1 MKVRRY
7 CWDTVIA
14 CIAILAAGCG
24 GGKSGPALT
33 APSVTP
39 QPTGNTVSVSGT
51 VTDRIGGGPIDTATM
66 TFALGTLQKSASV
79 TSGSFA
85 IDVVPGEYLVTITGP
100 SNVPQE
106 TRSLTVPGAG
116 TFPFSVLKWGSGL
129 FGATY
134 DQTFDKFFDQ
144 VARVASAGTPN
155 SIRKWVIPP
164 TELYVVPNLTVA
176 SDAFADVLAVLAEIN
191 AESVHDLWCGF
202 APSLNIVT
210 GPDITTHPDGVIIV
224 RPNFDVGASG
234 TLGQGNIRSGTVTVN
249 VFGPNTGRF
258 LSHEE
263 LKGALLHELYHV
275 AFGFHTCGGDL
286 GSNPHGFSPINC
298 PYPASV
304 MANRGDTPNV
314 LAPQD
319 KLAACIVYHPDTHV
333 GNVYPDVNPTY
344 R

>member
-1 MKVRRY
+1 MAHFRR
-7 CWDTVIA
+7 
-14 CIAILAAGCG
+14 
-24 GGKSGPALT
+24 AL
-33 APSVTP
+33 
-39 QPTGNTVSVSGT
+39 
-51 VTDRIGGGPIDTATM
+51 
-66 TFALGTLQKSASV
+66 
-79 TSGSFA
+79 
-85 IDVVPGEYLVTITGP
+85 
-100 SNVPQE
+100 
-106 TRSLTVPGAG
+106 
-116 TFPFSVLKWGSGL
+116 
-129 FGATY
+129 
-134 DQTFDKFFDQ
+134 
-144 VARVASAGTPN
+144 
-155 SIRKWVIPP
+155 
-164 TELYVVPNLTVA
+164 
-176 SDAFADVLAVLAEIN
+176 
-191 AESVHDLWCGF
+191 
-202 APSLNIVT
+202 T

>member
-1 MKVRRY
+1 VKVRRY

-51 VTDRIGGGPIDTATM
+51 VTDRIGGGPIDTAAM

-79 TSGSFA
+79 TSGS
-85 IDVVPGEYLVTITGP
+85 
-100 SNVPQE
+100 
-106 TRSLTVPGAG
+106 
-116 TFPFSVLKWGSGL
+116 
-129 FGATY
+129 
-134 DQTFDKFFDQ
+134 FFDQ

-210 GPDITTHPDGVIIV
+210 GPDITTHPGHLA
-224 RPNFDVGASG
+224 FTHAA
-234 TLGQGNIRSGTVTVN
+234 VT
-249 VFGPNTGRF
+249 
-258 LSHEE
+258 
-263 LKGALLHELYHV
+263 
-275 AFGFHTCGGDL
+275 
-286 GSNPHGFSPINC
+286 
-298 PYPASV
+298 
-304 MANRGDTPNV
+304 
-314 LAPQD
+314 LAPI
-319 KLAACIVYHPDTHV
+319 LMGSVRSIARIRPA
-333 GNVYPDVNPTY
+333 
-344 R
+344 